1 MAAHRGRHKKRAA
14 AEAALDEPDPQDGH
28 NEGPASVRM
37 PGPSLITGVLQEWA
51 LGTVSAPRLQKLVHQ
66 AYNDQVQLLHSLGL
80 SADHIHPDLK
90 ALAQLG
96 NWGKSQQHIAEAL
109 LNWLGAPCA
118 PTTFVAKIPLKTLKG
133 SGDEVGTRT
142 DVDFPLLLP
151 HVCFAHAWQESRSR
165 FDAVF
170 FGNMDGETSRKAFWQ
185 ELGSG

>member
-66 AYNDQVQLLHSLGL
+66 AYNDQVSLLHSLGL

-90 ALAQLG
+90 ALAKLG
-96 NWGKSQQHIAEAL
+96 NWGGGK
-109 LNWLGAPCA
+109 
-118 PTTFVAKIPLKTLKG
+118 PTTRRRGVVELVGG
-133 SGDEVGTRT
+133 SVRT
-142 DVDFPLLLP
+142 DYFCSKDSLEDLERV
-151 HVCFAHAWQESRSR
+151 RR
-165 FDAVF
+165 
-170 FGNMDGETSRKAFWQ
+170 
-185 ELGSG
+185 